1 MKRLFLTSSLASLAL
16 AGVCFAPSDET
27 GAAVPPAPPE
37 APPAPPAAPVT
48 VQRDRQNGFTRP
60 IAGTKT
66 GLVWDVAD
74 ELSAKLGRPAKRD
87 EVIEEYKKR
96 VPDAMPGTMSTQY
109 SRWCGFHNVAEVLKK
124 LRADE
129 KAAANAAGAEA
140 KAKAEADKA
149 AKAAEKDAEKAAKE
163 KAKAEKAEAAAKAK
177 EEKAAAAAKAK
188 ADKEA
193 AAKAAK
199 EAAAKAAA
207 EAAAADVPPAPP
219 AQ

>member
-1 MKRLFLTSSLASLAL
+1 MKRLFLTSTLASLAL

-27 GAAVPPAPPE
+27 GSAPVAPPAPPAPPTE
-37 APPAPPAAPVT
+37 APTEAPAAPVT
-48 VQRDRQNGFTRP
+48 VQRVRQSGFTRP

-87 EVIEEYKKR
+87 EVIEEYKRR

-109 SRWCGFHNVAEVLKK
+109 SRWCGFHKVAEVLKK

-129 KAAANAAGAEA
+129 KTQESTASAEA
-140 KAKAEADKA
+140 KA
-149 AKAAEKDAEKAAKE
+149 AKEAEKAAKE
-163 KAKAEKAEAAAKAK
+163 AEKAAAKTAKEEAAAAKKAEKEAAAKAKAEAAAKAK
-177 EEKAAAAAKAK
+177 ADAEAAAKAK
-188 ADKEA
+188 AE
-193 AAKAAK
+193 
-199 EAAAKAAA
+199 
-207 EAAAADVPPAPP
+207 EAAAAAA